1 MTYCAKIS
9 TMVLLYGLASA
20 FAAGGGGGD
29 VSTTP
34 RAPADPVVAT
44 AQAAIAQKDWAGA
57 QNGLQ
62 QALAANP
69 QNADYHNLYAYS
81 IRMGPNPNMAL
92 VFEHYE
98 NALRINPQHRAAHEY
113 VGEAYLMVN
122 DLPKARQ
129 HLDALNKLCFLPCE
143 EYSDLKKAVASYE
156 ANHKP

>member
-9 TMVLLYGLASA
+9 AIALLCGSVAA

-29 VSTTP
+29 VSTNT
-34 RAPADPVVAT
+34 RAPADPVVAA

-62 QALAANP
+62 KALASNP

-81 IRMGPNPNMAL
+81 IRMGPSPNMDL
-92 VFEHYE
+92 VFAHYE
-98 NALRINPQHRAAHEY
+98 DALRINPKHRAAHEY